1 VVMTMESSA
10 SPTIFALTLP
20 HHSLFHHYRKT
31 EKPWIV
37 LAVMFDQ
44 DVDMVELMKMQIPVQ
59 SMVEGR
65 IKTIKV
71 NEDDFVD
78 EGAVLMEVE

>member
-1 VVMTMESSA
+1 
-10 SPTIFALTLP
+10 
-20 HHSLFHHYRKT
+20 
-31 EKPWIV
+31 
-37 LAVMFDQ
+37 MFDQ

>member
-1 VVMTMESSA
+1 ME
-10 SPTIFALTLP
+10 FLVK
-20 HHSLFHHYRKT
+20 HG
-31 EKPWIV
+31 EQ
-37 LAVMFDQ
+37 VMFDQ

-71 NEDDFVD
+71 YEDDFVD